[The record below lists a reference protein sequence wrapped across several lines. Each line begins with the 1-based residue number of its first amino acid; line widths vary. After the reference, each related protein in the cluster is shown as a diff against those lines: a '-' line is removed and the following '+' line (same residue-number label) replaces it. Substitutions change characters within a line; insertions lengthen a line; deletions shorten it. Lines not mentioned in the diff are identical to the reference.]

1 MDGLRGDRQVFPK
14 PVKLARGDF
23 VMVDQMILRDF
34 SGGEQP
40 PEGGVADHDFSF
52 FGKEASKPEL

>member
-1 MDGLRGDRQVFPK
+1 
-14 PVKLARGDF
+14 VKLTRGDF